1 MVVKWTAPLSSPWT
15 SLVIGAD
22 LLCSEPQNALVPLSD
37 LGLSGA
43 QFLLAEQA
51 PYILLMRKT
60 DRSGGRGNKW
70 PFLAKQEMLDVVA
83 VLLLQHNLLKHV

>member
-15 SLVIGAD
+15 SLVIGAI
-22 LLCSEPQNALVPLSD
+22 SYALSRRMLWFRLATWDFP
-37 LGLSGA
+37 GA

-60 DRSGGRGNKW
+60 DCSGGRGKPRDSNVSLRNK
-70 PFLAKQEMLDVVA
+70 
-83 VLLLQHNLLKHV
+83 

>member
-1 MVVKWTAPLSSPWT
+1 MLWFRSATWDFP
-15 SLVIGAD
+15 
-22 LLCSEPQNALVPLSD
+22 
-37 LGLSGA
+37 GA

-60 DRSGGRGNKW
+60 DCSGGRGKPRDSNVSLRNKW

-83 VLLLQHNLLKHV
+83 VLFLQHNLLNHV